1 MDKKIR
7 ICGKDSIPLSDL
19 IDIYICKGIECL
31 SQTLT
36 YNLIH
41 YDLKYFKKLMLFF
54 SNNLSLK
61 YQRFTPSGSSDKGI
75 GKFKFLAK
83 T

>member
-41 YDLKYFKKLMLFF
+41 YDLKYFKKLI
-54 SNNLSLK
+54 NLSLK